1 MAQKNYVESKAGKK
15 KSAKKGVWVLV
26 ALGVIFIFILLKFAS
41 NSGVNFATGG
51 LPTGDDAYSVAQHF
65 VKATVRSDNVDFP
78 GSGYQMGKK
87 SDSVYIIKSVTELT
101 SDNGDK
107 RRTNFKVMMEY
118 HGGKQDDAKNWSL
131 LNISE
136 VQ

>member
-1 MAQKNYVESKAGKK
+1 MAKRNYVDSKAGKK
-15 KSAKKGVWVLV
+15 KSAKKAAWLLV
-26 ALGVIFIFILLKFAS
+26 GLGLIFIFILLKFAS
-41 NSGVNFATGG
+41 NSGITFATGR
-51 LPTGDDAYSVAQHF
+51 LPTGEDAFSVAKDF
-65 VKATVRSDNVDFP
+65 VKSTVRSSNVDFP
-78 GSGYQMGKK
+78 GSGYQVGKK

-118 HGGKQDDAKNWSL
+118 HGGKQDDVKNWSL